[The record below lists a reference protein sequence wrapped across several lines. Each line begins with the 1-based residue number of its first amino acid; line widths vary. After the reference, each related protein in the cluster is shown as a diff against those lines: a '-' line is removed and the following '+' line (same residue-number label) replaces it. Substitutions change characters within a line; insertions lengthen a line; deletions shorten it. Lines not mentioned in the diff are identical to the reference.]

1 MFNFGI
7 LNLLSALRN
16 RQRFV
21 QPVEPSISPIID
33 IAMKVNKIKQDDLQ
47 PLEALNA
54 RMRRVFKMIDR
65 LEINR
70 HRTAVALK
78 LEMMELM
85 ENRRLLIELK
95 NDPPISTGTQTYL
108 VKKPCR
114 VRFVIPGMPW
124 EEDTINEIWQYP
136 EMIIQFMTKMWLIVK
151 FSIKHLK
158 NPVILHNMAA
168 KIYVGFEKLIHI
180 TTTIDIPNNTTTINF
195 RGFPRNST

>member
-1 MFNFGI
+1 MMFNFGI

-16 RQRFV
+16 YQRLV

-47 PLEALNA
+47 PLEALNT
-54 RMRRVFKMIDR
+54 RMRRAFKMIDR

-78 LEMMELM
+78 FEMMELI
-85 ENRRLLIELK
+85 ENRRSLIELK

-114 VRFVIPGMPW
+114 VRYVLLYITFLPINANLFINYVALGISFQNFKIINSPITCAGQKHFFG
-124 EEDTINEIWQYP
+124 ENEIQQY
-136 EMIIQFMTKMWLIVK
+136 
-151 FSIKHLK
+151 
-158 NPVILHNMAA
+158 
-168 KIYVGFEKLIHI
+168 
-180 TTTIDIPNNTTTINF
+180 
-195 RGFPRNST
+195 